1 MPGDI
6 PLEVAVFSGCD
17 AISAQNLGAR
27 RVELNAPGSYG
38 VGGLTP
44 PVEELTSIAAE
55 LRVPIRIMIRPVAAP
70 LTPGV
75 SDFMYSDADFGA
87 MKRSI
92 EEFKCLGIMNPLR
105 GDGFVFGIVRLAS
118 DKDNKDKRDRHGQ
131 GDGED
136 EEGDDGGT
144 GGITVDVDRCREL
157 TQIARPFPCVFHRAF
172 DPIAATSRLDQGLA
186 DLIRSNFEG
195 LLTAGGHGSHADN
208 LATIG
213 QMVRHVAGQLQIVA
227 GGGLRSHNAAAA
239 AAALGVHKKGSVWL
253 HSACLTSQPERPPE
267 AVDPD
272 ELLALLGRLAATSP
286 D

>member
-1 MPGDI
+1 MPGDM

-44 PVEELTSIAAE
+44 PVEELTSVAAD
-55 LRVPIRIMIRPVAAP
+55 LRVPIRIMIRPVGAP
-70 LTPGV
+70 LAPGA
-75 SDFMYSDADFGA
+75 SDFMYSDAEFGM

-92 EEFKCLGIMNPLR
+92 EDYKCLGIMNPIR
-105 GDGFVFGIVRLAS
+105 GDGFVFGIVKPAS
-118 DKDNKDKRDRHGQ
+118 DRDNKDKR
-131 GDGED
+131 DGED
-136 EEGDDGGT
+136 EEGDADEA
-144 GGITVDVDRCREL
+144 GGIAVDVDRCQEL
-157 TQIARPFPCVFHRAF
+157 TELARPFPCVFHRAF

-186 DLIRSNFEG
+186 DLIRSDFEG
-195 LLTAGGHGSHADN
+195 LLTAGGYGSHADN
-208 LATIG
+208 LGTLG
-213 QMVRHVAGQLQIVA
+213 QMVRHVAGQLQVVA
-227 GGGLRSHNAAAA
+227 GGGLRSHNAATA

-253 HSACLTSQPERPPE
+253 HSACLTSHPERPPE